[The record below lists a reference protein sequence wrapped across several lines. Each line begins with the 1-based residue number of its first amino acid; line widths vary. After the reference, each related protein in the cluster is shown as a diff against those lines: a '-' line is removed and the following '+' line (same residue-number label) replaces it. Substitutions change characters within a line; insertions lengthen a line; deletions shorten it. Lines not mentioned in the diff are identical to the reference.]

1 MKTMIKMMIMM
12 IMMTM
17 IKLMMMMMMIGSTCR
32 GPASEQLVEVEL
44 IPASFKIGLKFNLEF
59 NLEYE
64 EYKEFYHLSHICL
77 SWFQPPL
84 NLV

>member
-1 MKTMIKMMIMM
+1 MKTMMKMMIKMM

-44 IPASFKIGLKFNLEF
+44 IPASFKFA
-59 NLEYE
+59 
-64 EYKEFYHLSHICL
+64 
-77 SWFQPPL
+77 L
-84 NLV
+84 N